1 MLDRNSGR
9 CIRGALRNF
18 TRNDKGSNHWR
29 WQNYILHK
37 DKEED
42 VENRSVTDTDPTFFN
57 CFSKH
62 GSYKSILNFLRK
74 TQKELAEALS
84 NVLL

>member
-1 MLDRNSGR
+1 MGLTVYSTVQYSLLRPGGGTHSLAWERLDRNSGR

-42 VENRSVTDTDPTFFN
+42 EENRSVTNLDPD
-57 CFSKH
+57 
-62 GSYKSILNFLRK
+62 
-74 TQKELAEALS
+74 
-84 NVLL
+84 